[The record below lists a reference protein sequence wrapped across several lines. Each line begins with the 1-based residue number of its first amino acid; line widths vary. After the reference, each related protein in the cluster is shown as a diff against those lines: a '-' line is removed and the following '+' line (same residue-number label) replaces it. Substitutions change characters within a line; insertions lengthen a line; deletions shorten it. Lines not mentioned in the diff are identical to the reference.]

1 MKLTIAD
8 DLQFHNLGVDWA
20 MTLLG
25 CLTAILFPVPI
36 AFFIFGPK
44 IRSWSKFSVDD

>member
-1 MKLTIAD
+1 MM
-8 DLQFHNLGVDWA
+8 QFHNLGVPWA

-36 AFFIFGPK
+36 LFYIYGSR
-44 IRSWSKFSVDD
+44 IRSWSKFAPTD

>member
-1 MKLTIAD
+1 MM
-8 DLQFHNLGVDWA
+8 QFHNLGVPWA

-36 AFFIFGPK
+36 LFYIYGSR
-44 IRSWSKFSVDD
+44 IRSWSKFAPTN